1 MERQQHA
8 VRLVLLIHLYS
19 SSFEVGFHLHNEFH
33 FMLFLLFIQLAYY
46 YQRKGWKTCLICADT
61 FRAGKR
67 HGNKE
72 THIFKSTVPVKLLS
86 RQVTMKMCTISFIKN
101 YRISYLEVHPQTFLL
116 SRSM

>member
-19 SSFEVGFHLHNEFH
+19 SSFEVGFHLHNEVH

-61 FRAGKR
+61 FRAGKTWQQR
-67 HGNKE
+67 NSY
-72 THIFKSTVPVKLLS
+72 FSTVPVKLLS